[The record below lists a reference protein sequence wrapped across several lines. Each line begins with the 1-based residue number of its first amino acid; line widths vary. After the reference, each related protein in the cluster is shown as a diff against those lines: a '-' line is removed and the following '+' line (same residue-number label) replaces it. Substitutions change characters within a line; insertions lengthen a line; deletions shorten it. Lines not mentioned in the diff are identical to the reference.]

1 METGSI
7 IAHIRSR
14 RKAWTAA
21 ELSEVIGLSQKHILK
36 MAKAQRIPSYRLGGS
51 VRFDPASVA
60 NWLENRS
67 VG

>member
-1 METGSI
+1 MDNGSI
-7 IAHIRSR
+7 VAQIRSR

-21 ELSEVIGLSQKHILK
+21 ELAEIIGLSQKHILK

-51 VRFDPASVA
+51 VRFDPSSVA
-60 NWLENRS
+60 NWLEGRS